1 MRSLRAAAAA
11 VCGLIVIGSA
21 AQGAEQQ
28 PAPAELLLRSPSPL
42 RITVELVQLDAT
54 VTDENGRHV
63 TNLEAADFEVLQDN
77 RPQTISAFQYVPAG
91 AAPRLHGSSAPAA
104 AAVTLPSAPPTR
116 DTVRR
121 TMAIVV
127 DDLNLSFESIARVRA
142 ALRRFID
149 EQMRPGDLV
158 AILRTAAGMGALQQ
172 FTTDRRALHA
182 AADRVRWTMMG
193 RISSFGASDLDERLE
208 PLEKEI
214 FAAGTLGAI
223 QYVMRGIEELP
234 GRKAILLLSDGFRMT
249 DADMKYGRILDLM
262 RSVADTASRAGV
274 VIYGIDLRGLVS
286 TAPTASEGSAAPTPD
301 MLAQK
306 RAELAET
313 KDSLEL
319 LSNETGG
326 FLVADTNDI
335 TGGVDRILDDQQGYY
350 LLGYVP
356 PESTFSPSKPRFHPI
371 AVRVKRPGL
380 RVRSRR
386 GFIGRPTRNAAASTP
401 ANRMTAAV
409 TSPFAGGEIRMRLSS
424 FFGRSPDVGPVV
436 QSVMHVDARDLAFT
450 ETPDGMRLA
459 QLEVVAM
466 TFGDN
471 GQVADQHTRR
481 YAVRLT
487 AERHA
492 QAVQTGFVYN
502 MRMPVKRPGPYQL
515 RVALRDVG
523 ADRIGSASQFID
535 VPDLGKRQLTLSS
548 LFIQGFGA
556 GGTSDGSVEVV
567 DPNATLAVRRF
578 HRGALTNYVC
588 YAYNVV
594 RSSGGKPQ
602 VESAIRLLRDGV
614 EVFRSGPQPVHA
626 STDPAELAVGGT
638 LQLGPAMTP
647 GSYLL
652 EISVTDRGAKKPRR
666 ATQSIDFEV
675 ID

>member
-1 MRSLRAAAAA
+1 MRSLRAAAAAA
-11 VCGLIVIGSA
+11 VCGLIVIGSTA
-21 AQGAEQQ
+21 PGAEQQ
-28 PAPAELLLRSPSPL
+28 PAPAEPLLRSPSPL
-42 RITVELVQLDAT
+42 RISVELVQLDAT

-116 DTVRR
+116 DAVRR

-193 RISSFGASDLDERLE
+193 RISSFGASELDERLE

-249 DADMKYGRILDLM
+249 DADMKYGRILDMM
-262 RSVADTASRAGV
+262 RSVADAASRAGV

-286 TAPTASEGSAAPTPD
+286 TAPTASEGSAAPTPG

-319 LSNETGG
+319 LSHETGG

-335 TGGVDRILDDQQGYY
+335 SGGVGPHPRRSAGLLPARLRPAGLDVLPIESAISPNHRPRETAGTAGQ
-350 LLGYVP
+350 VAARVHWP
-356 PESTFSPSKPRFHPI
+356 PDPDCRREHTGEPHDCRGDV
-371 AVRVKRPGL
+371 AVRRRRDHNAAQLLLRPLRGRRPGGAIGDARGRARPGVHRSTGRHAARSARSDGDDVRRQRPGRRSAQPPLHGAPDGRASRAGAPDRL
-380 RVRSRR
+380 RLQPAHAGEAARALSAARRAARRWRGSHRLGQPVHRRAGSRQAAADALEPLHPGSRRRRHYRRCCGSHRSRR
-386 GFIGRPTRNAAASTP
+386 NGRRTQVSAQRADRLRLLRLQRRPRLVRQAARGVGDCGCFATAS
-401 ANRMTAAV
+401 RF
-409 TSPFAGGEIRMRLSS
+409 S
-424 FFGRSPDVGPVV
+424 
-436 QSVMHVDARDLAFT
+436 
-450 ETPDGMRLA
+450 
-459 QLEVVAM
+459 
-466 TFGDN
+466 
-471 GQVADQHTRR
+471 
-481 YAVRLT
+481 
-487 AERHA
+487 
-492 QAVQTGFVYN
+492 
-502 MRMPVKRPGPYQL
+502 
-515 RVALRDVG
+515 G
-523 ADRIGSASQFID
+523 ADRSRRTHRRIPASFPS
-535 VPDLGKRQLTLSS
+535 VAHCSS
-548 LFIQGFGA
+548 VRPSRPAAISWSSRSPTA
-556 GGTSDGSVEVV
+556 GQR
-567 DPNATLAVRRF
+567 P
-578 HRGALTNYVC
+578 RGA
-588 YAYNVV
+588 
-594 RSSGGKPQ
+594 R
-602 VESAIRLLRDGV
+602 R
-614 EVFRSGPQPVHA
+614 GP
-626 STDPAELAVGGT
+626 S
-638 LQLGPAMTP
+638 
-647 GSYLL
+647 
-652 EISVTDRGAKKPRR
+652 ISR
-666 ATQSIDFEV
+666 
-675 ID
+675 